1 MKALNKKIES
11 KYEVLNF
18 TKSLLNTLL
27 TEIIKLLIPKL
38 LTCGLKNGFLASF
51 VLIQTIENIF

>member
-1 MKALNKKIES
+1 MKALNKKIEN

-38 LTCGLKNGFLASF
+38 LACGLKNGFLASF
-51 VLIQTIENIF
+51 FLI